1 MQEKK
6 KETLSTAILQM
17 FNMQQLQNTNNI
29 LETTFLCTQA
39 EAVNGQVSNNIVKKK
54 RAQIN
59 INFRVNNKYEVA
71 LKDHVYTTK
80 YVVTLRELC
89 SNEHHSFGL
98 FSQVIKLFPISFMK
112 IRNSSHFTSSD
123 QGLHVTARYHFLLA
137 FGSQEREFLKNR

>member
-1 MQEKK
+1 MRILLQEKK

-112 IRNSSHFTSSD
+112 IRT
-123 QGLHVTARYHFLLA
+123 LAILLL
-137 FGSQEREFLKNR
+137 QTRVCM

>member
-1 MQEKK
+1 MV
-6 KETLSTAILQM
+6 
-17 FNMQQLQNTNNI
+17 I
-29 LETTFLCTQA
+29 LETTFLGTQA

-71 LKDHVYTTK
+71 LKDHVYTMK
-80 YVVTLRELC
+80 YVVTLRKLC

-112 IRNSSHFTSSD
+112 IRT
-123 QGLHVTARYHFLLA
+123 LAILLL
-137 FGSQEREFLKNR
+137 QTRVCM